1 MSNISEFLCNL
12 LIFLIENFVFIGF
25 FNILICVSFFI
36 FEFLSMYSCGANQLC
51 VRIHKNAC
59 VGNVITVCMLLMFIF
74 FYLLLMRFDK
84 YIENGSI
91 ESPHV
96 LQETEHRH
104 LHRHRRL
111 LKSG

>member
-1 MSNISEFLCNL
+1 MSNISEFVGNV
-12 LIFLIENFVFIGF
+12 LIFLIDNFVFIGF
-25 FNILICVSFFI
+25 TNILISVAFFI
-36 FEFLSMYSCGANQLC
+36 VEFLSMYSCGENQLC
-51 VRIHKNAC
+51 VRIHKGAC
-59 VGNVITVCMLLMFIF
+59 VGYVITVCMLLMFLF
-74 FYLLLMRFDK
+74 VNLLLTRFNKD
-84 YIENGSI
+84 IENGSI

>member
-25 FNILICVSFFI
+25 VNILICVSFFI

-59 VGNVITVCMLLMFIF
+59 VGNVITVCIVLMFLF
-74 FYLLLMRFDK
+74 FHLLLMRFSK